1 MAKKKF
7 SDLEKSLLAEKDK
20 FSQAE
25 DYFQQTEA
33 VKSKTLTQS
42 KKVVREGISLPEAEA
57 ELIQQ
62 IKNQIS
68 GNNFY
73 PSKSEILRAGLL
85 SLSKLEKK
93 EIKELISSLVVVKR
107 GRK

>member
-7 SDLEKSLLAEKDK
+7 NDLEKSLLAEKDK

-25 DYFQQTEA
+25 DYFQQKEINP
-33 VKSKTLTQS
+33 KPLSQS
-42 KKVVREGISLPEAEA
+42 KKVVREGISLPAAEA
-57 ELIQQ
+57 ELIRQ

-68 GNNFY
+68 GDNFY

-93 EIKELISSLVVVKR
+93 EIKELISSLSVVKR